1 MDFNGLKGFNQTLG
15 VRGIALG
22 APTAEK
28 TIMVNFRG
36 SSIKCRVGRA
46 VTIAAGDIVIAF
58 RIGHELVVLERL
70 HAAAPG
76 TPPDP
81 DTPPP
86 TAWESIQT
94 GTTLIAPV
102 TTRSY
107 RNGTGWLTTTQD
119 LLQGQWGGSAHHG
132 CAFYGTKPKGLV
144 GATVLSATVKVRRDA
159 GSSWTVD
166 QPATLKR
173 IEETLLTT
181 AMVRDKTAPTYVSGT
196 QSVPRLSA
204 GQSLTYDLGVTWG
217 QSFVDGNA
225 GGLSF
230 HTNSAE
236 PKARFD
242 GRASWSQAMVLT
254 IVWQRVI

>member
-1 MDFNGLKGFNQTLG
+1 MDFNGLKGFNQTLA
-15 VRGIALG
+15 VRGIAEG

-36 SSIKCRVGRA
+36 SSVKCRVGRA

-76 TPPDP
+76 SPSDP

-86 TAWESIQT
+86 TAWESVQT

-102 TTRSY
+102 ETRSY
-107 RNGTGWLTTTQD
+107 RNGTGWLTSTQD
-119 LLQGQWGGSAHHG
+119 LLQGQWSGSSHHG
-132 CAFYGTKPKGLV
+132 CAFYGTKFKGLL
-144 GATVLSATVKVRRDA
+144 GATVLSATLKVRRDA

-173 IEETLLTT
+173 IEETRLTT
-181 AMVRDKTAPTYVSGT
+181 TMVRDKTAPTYLSGT
-196 QSVPRLSA
+196 KSIPRLSA
-204 GQSLTYDLGVTWG
+204 GQALTFDLGATWG
-217 QSFVDGNA
+217 QSLANGGV
-225 GGLSF
+225 GGLSV
-230 HTNSAE
+230 HTTSAE

-242 GRASWSQAMVLT
+242 GRNNWGQAFVLT
-254 IVWQRVI
+254 IIWQRVI